1 MRKLCFLV
9 KNTFGLIKVCTIYS
23 NLPFSAT
30 GSFNPTQLYQVRLPI
45 VDNDICEETYND
57 VDYRGTICAGSVE
70 NGGIGSCNVH
80 SICLVFYFMYWN

>member
-45 VDNDICEETYND
+45 VDNDICEKSYSNFG
-57 VDYRGTICAGSVE
+57 VGTICAGSVE
-70 NGGIGSCNVH
+70 NGGIGSCYVH
-80 SICLVFYFMYWN
+80 NICLVLY